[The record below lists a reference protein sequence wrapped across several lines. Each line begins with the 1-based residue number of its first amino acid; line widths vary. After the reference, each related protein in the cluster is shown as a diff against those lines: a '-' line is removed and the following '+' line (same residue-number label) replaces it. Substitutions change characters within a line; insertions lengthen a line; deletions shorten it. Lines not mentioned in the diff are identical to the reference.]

1 MTGGAVSETVESTG
15 RRRVRQVRAMLG
27 LEVRKTF
34 LRLRALPVVLIAL
47 LPVVILSGR
56 ILVHVISRDKFP
68 DQVGEAAQ
76 IYGII
81 FQLFFIRFVVFF
93 ACFGIFTY
101 LVRGEILERSLHF
114 YLLAPLR
121 REVFL
126 VGKYVAGLVA
136 ASCLMVTSV
145 IVQVILVFHP
155 SATAG
160 GWSYLTHGPG
170 GKQLLAY
177 VGVTILAVAGY
188 GALFL
193 AVSVLV
199 RNPIIPAALLFG
211 WEWANFLMPA
221 VLKKFSIIHYLQSL
235 CPVPIPNGPFALP
248 AEPTPAPLAILGLT
262 LVIAALLW
270 FATRRSRGLE
280 TTYAAE

>member
-1 MTGGAVSETVESTG
+1 MSETVESTG